1 MLDDAQHVLDLLIGR
16 SGRALPG
23 AIECVAIDFAQG
35 GRVADNRLLQSRR
48 TTAACSSMA
57 SLI

>member
-1 MLDDAQHVLDLLIGR
+1 MLDDAQHVLDLLMAR

-35 GRVADNRLLQSRR
+35 GWVAGNRLLQSRR
-48 TTAACSSMA
+48 TTAAYSSMA